1 MLPHT
6 DAPRTCWNRPTV
18 VKLRAIALG
27 FAHQAVVSGFSFGLR
42 SWVAKGVTAW
52 CQQALPGTPT
62 DNHAVASTLGHI
74 ASGLWI
80 LVVNTGSDKLL
91 RVGERRLGLQELVPT
106 AAGKELYTSLRDI
119 NFVAAFTISA
129 LSAGHH
135 RGSMQKIVLV
145 AGLTGGMASLGAQL
159 PGLSGRLPTQLQTVD
174 DRRPDWPYV
183 ALRLP
188 GAVMFG
194 VFADILDKIGGLLHL
209 ANGSS
214 ADHFFVACGPMVRL
228 GVGWIGCRRMLELAG
243 RAMHHPQT
251 CNAEQQYEVGGD
263 TGPYDGV
270 GIDPVRVADLH
281 RIDEPEDAGSLV
293 LATRDSG
300 AFTTTPVARSG
311 VARRHS
317 SAQQVR
323 LHLQLDLLQDNKSD
337 NEASRQNPL
346 QTGQLQELPNRRSSI
361 PAFPGEIN
369 TPSSRRPR
377 LNALS
382 CDVDERRRKDSAP
395 DSQPGVPASNGKRT
409 RTARKLPF
417 SDASSRRLPGQLE
430 SDETALS
437 LTPSAPIGERPRRHQ
452 NQG

>member
-42 SWVAKGVTAW
+42 SWVAKGVTTL

-106 AAGKELYTSLRDI
+106 ADGKALYTSLRDI

-129 LSAGHH
+129 VAAGHH

-159 PGLSGRLPTQLQTVD
+159 SGLSGRLPTQLQTVD
-174 DRRPDWPYV
+174 AQRPDLPYV

-194 VFADILDKIGGLLHL
+194 VFADLLDKIGGLLHL

-228 GVGWIGCRRMLELAG
+228 GVGWIGCRRMLELTS
-243 RAMHHPQT
+243 RAMHRPQT
-251 CNAEQQYEVGGD
+251 RNAEQQHEAGDD
-263 TGPYDGV
+263 TGPGDGV
-270 GIDPVRVADLH
+270 GRDRVSVAGLE
-281 RIDEPEDAGSLV
+281 RINNRQHVDGLLLAPIDAG
-293 LATRDSG
+293 G
-300 AFTTTPVARSG
+300 FTTTPVARSG
-311 VARRHS
+311 VAIGHS
-317 SAQQVR
+317 NVQQVR
-323 LHLQLDLLQDNKSD
+323 FHLQLDVLPENKSD
-337 NEASRQNPL
+337 SEASSQNSV
-346 QTGQLQELPNRRSSI
+346 QSGHFQHLPNSRSSI
-361 PAFPGEIN
+361 PVFPDEANFGEIN
-369 TPSSRRPR
+369 TPLSRRR
-377 LNALS
+377 RSTALS
-382 CDVDERRRKDSAP
+382 IDVEERPRKESAP
-395 DSQPGVPASNGKRT
+395 DSQPGIPASHGKRT
-409 RTARKLPF
+409 RTARKKIPF
-417 SDASSRRLPGQLE
+417 PDALSRPLPGQPE
-430 SDETALS
+430 SDETAL
-437 LTPSAPIGERPRRHQ
+437 R
-452 NQG
+452 